1 MIESL
6 TQKEARFLKALLKRT
21 AAFYDNLVARTAME
35 PADAAQLKREAAA
48 TRVMI
53 AKLFPKGEK
62 LKKVEK
68 DEAPAMC
75 QCYKPAAFRN
85 TRSGMVLCKQ
95 CYHNCG
101 ALRFGWEPIQ

>member
-6 TQKEARFLKALLKRT
+6 TQKEARFLKALLKCT

-35 PADAAQLKREAAA
+35 PADEAQLKREAAA

-53 AKLFPKGEK
+53 AKLFPKEEK

-68 DEAPAMC
+68 EEAPILC
-75 QCYKPAAFRN
+75 HCYKPAAFKH
-85 TRSGMVLCKQ
+85 TESGRVLCER

-101 ALRFGWEPIQ
+101 ALRFGWEPI